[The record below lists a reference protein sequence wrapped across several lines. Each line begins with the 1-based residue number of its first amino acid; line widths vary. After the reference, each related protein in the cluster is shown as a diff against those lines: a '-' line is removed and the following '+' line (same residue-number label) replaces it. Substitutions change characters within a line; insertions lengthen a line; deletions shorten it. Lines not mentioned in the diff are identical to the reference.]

1 MKRLITLTALLAAAP
16 APAAAQHQGHN
27 QPVTEEQG
35 EHDPS
40 TTGGHAGQGTT
51 AGQHEIHGEE
61 EGDDPHAGHHMTN
74 DDAPDHDHGM
84 GQASPDDPPMDHT
97 GHASHRTGSEGS
109 IDDGQSGHAMHQSGS
124 LSSGET
130 DPHAGHQMDEASA
143 ADAHQGHDMGAMDQD
158 SAIPQSG
165 PPPEA
170 FSGPAHAADTVFP
183 PEVMAEARSS
193 LPPELGGA
201 MHSLISIDRLEAQ
214 IADGED
220 GYVWELNAWYGG
232 DIDKLWVK
240 SEGEGEFG
248 GALEEAE
255 IQALWSHAIGPYF
268 DVQAGIRY
276 DIRPEPDRAHA
287 VFGIQGLAP
296 YFFEIDVA
304 GFLSDEGDL
313 TGRIEAEYDQRIT
326 QRLILQPRVELN
338 LAAQDIPEIGIGA
351 GLSAF
356 EAGLRLRYE
365 FVPEFAPYI
374 GVEWQQQMGDT
385 ADFARAAGE
394 DPSRVVF
401 LTGVR
406 IWF

>member
-1 MKRLITLTALLAAAP
+1 MKTLITLATLLAATP
-16 APAAAQHQGHN
+16 AVAQHQGH
-27 QPVTEEQG
+27 EQSGSEATG
-35 EHDPS
+35 EHTNSAANGHTDHE
-40 TTGGHAGQGTT
+40 TMGAQNDGHAQGD
-51 AGQHEIHGEE
+51 GR
-61 EGDDPHAGHHMTN
+61 GDDPHAGHRIGGEEGGNANHSGR
-74 DDAPDHDHGM
+74 A
-84 GQASPDDPPMDHT
+84 MD
-97 GHASHRTGSEGS
+97 
-109 IDDGQSGHAMHQSGS
+109 QSGPTDQ
-124 LSSGET
+124 GEA
-130 DPHAGHQMDEASA
+130 DPHAGHQREDTRPVN
-143 ADAHQGHDMGAMDQD
+143 AHQGHDMGAMDQN
-158 SAIPQSG
+158 AAAPQSG

-183 PEVMAEARSS
+183 PEIMADARAA
-193 LPPELGGA
+193 LLPELGGA
-201 MHSLISIDRLEAQ
+201 MHHLISLDRLEAQ

-232 DIDKLWVK
+232 DIDKLWIK

-248 GALEEAE
+248 GSLEEAE

-268 DVQAGIRY
+268 DVQAGVRY

-338 LAAQDIPEIGIGA
+338 LAAQDISEIGIGA

-374 GVEWQQQMGDT
+374 GVEWQQQMGGT